1 MSASSAP
8 PPPPLPTPADESE
21 EEWCAWRRSALSWRE
36 RFSDDCVVDLDCSDA
51 ASCGAGGRAFRVR
64 CAQAAVAG
72 ARHGRRAG
80 DAADDPGVT
89 GSTVWDGA
97 LVLAAY
103 LSQPRALAALERRLG
118 RRCARVL
125 ELGAGTGLAGL
136 ALAASGALPA
146 GARVVLTDLGAVTDF
161 LAANVARNAGAGG
174 ALAARGAAAV
184 RVAPLRWGDAA
195 AAAAA
200 AALTAPPPQ
209 DAAVA
214 ATDADADADADAAAL
229 PPAGVDCV
237 IGADV
242 VYRHANVAPLLTALR
257 QLLRR
262 GCVSV
267 LALDASHAPDAID
280 AFREQASAD
289 DADDADGEPG
299 FEVCDVAWG
308 ELHAGFRCAEV
319 RVMQLWRR

>member
-1 MSASSAP
+1 MSAAATAET
-8 PPPPLPTPADESE
+8 PPLPPPADDADDAEEE
-21 EEWCAWRRSALSWRE
+21 EEWCAWRRSSLSWRE
-36 RFSDDCVVDLDCSDA
+36 RFADDCVLDCDCTDA
-51 ASCGAGGRAFRVR
+51 ASCGAGGRAFTVRV
-64 CAQAAVAG
+64 AQAAVAG

-103 LSQPRALAALERRLG
+103 LSQPRAIASLEARLG
-118 RRCARVL
+118 RRCVRVL

-136 ALAASGALPA
+136 AVAASGVLRGE
-146 GARVVLTDLGAVTDF
+146 GASVVLTDLGAVSDF
-161 LAANVARNAGAGG
+161 LAANVARNAGRGG

-184 RVAPLRWGDAA
+184 TVAPLRWGDAD

-200 AALTAPPPQ
+200 AALTAPPPPSPPN
-209 DAAVA
+209 AA
-214 ATDADADADADAAAL
+214 ATDTTAADATTPTTAAHT
-229 PPAGVDCV
+229 PPGVDVV

-242 VYRHANVAPLLTALR
+242 VYRAANVAPLLTALR
-257 QLLRR
+257 QLLGR
-262 GCVSV
+262 GCVAI
-267 LALDASHAPDAID
+267 LALDASHCPEAICD
-280 AFREQASAD
+280 FREQAHASEFD
-289 DADDADGEPG
+289 
-299 FEVCDVAWG
+299 VRDVARS